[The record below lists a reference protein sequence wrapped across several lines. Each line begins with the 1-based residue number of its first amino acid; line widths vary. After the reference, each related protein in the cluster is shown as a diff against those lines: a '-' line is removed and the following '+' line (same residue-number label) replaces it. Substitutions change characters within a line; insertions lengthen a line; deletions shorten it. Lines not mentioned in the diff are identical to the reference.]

1 MMIAYEWC
9 SGYVCFELEEREC
22 TDGAS
27 WLLCE
32 SLSAA
37 RARAKV
43 WLSADKIQLSYIS
56 CFSMILRG
64 YQFYGGGSQASSE

>member
-1 MMIAYEWC
+1 MIAYEWC

-43 WLSADKIQLSYIS
+43 WLSADKIQLSDIS
-56 CFSMILRG
+56 LL
-64 YQFYGGGSQASSE
+64 